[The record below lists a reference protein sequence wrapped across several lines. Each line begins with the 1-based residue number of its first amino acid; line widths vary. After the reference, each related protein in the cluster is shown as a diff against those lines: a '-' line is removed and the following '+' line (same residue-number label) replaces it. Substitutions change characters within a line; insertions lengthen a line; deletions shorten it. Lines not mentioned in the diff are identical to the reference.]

1 MNKIFLVML
10 LSFSTRLTDAQPTI
24 IAHRGSSFMA
34 PENTVA
40 SAQLAWQQQADAVE
54 VDIYLSSDNRV
65 MVMHDGNTKRTT
77 GQSFK
82 ISETSSEV
90 LRTLDAGSWKSEQY
104 KGEKIPFLEEMI
116 ATVPKGNKL
125 VIEIKC
131 GPEVFPALEEIVKK
145 CGKKKQLIFIAFNW
159 ETILQAKQIFPK
171 NSCYWLSS
179 SATAVQDKIGEAI
192 ANKLDGL
199 NLNYKIVDE
208 AIAKKV
214 KNAGLE
220 LLSWTV
226 DDPAEVKRLIGLGV
240 TGITT
245 NRPDLIRQSFSI
257 P

>member
-1 MNKIFLVML
+1 MNKMML
-10 LSFSTRLTDAQPTI
+10 LLFCTLAAASLMAQPAI
-24 IAHRGSSFMA
+24 IAHRGSSFTA

-54 VDIYLSSDNRV
+54 VDIYLSADNRV

-82 ISETSSEV
+82 ISETTSEV
-90 LRTLDAGSWKSEQY
+90 LRTLDAGSWKNEQY

-116 ATVPKGNKL
+116 ATVPKGRKM

-131 GPEVFPALEEIVKK
+131 GPEVFPALEKIVKK
-145 CGKKKQLIFIAFNW
+145 CGKKKQLVFIAFNW
-159 ETILQAKQIFPK
+159 ETIVKAREIFPK

-179 SATAVQDKIGEAI
+179 SAPAVQEKIGEA
-192 ANKLDGL
+192 AKFKLDGL
-199 NLNYKIVDE
+199 NLNNKIVDE
-208 AIAKKV
+208 ATVTKAKA
-214 KNAGLE
+214 AGLE
-220 LLSWTV
+220 MLSWTV
-226 DDPAEVKRLIGLGV
+226 DDPQEVKRLVGLGV

-245 NRPDLIRQSFSI
+245 NRPDLIQQSFSI